1 MQAYG
6 HAHIPPSTTDG
17 DGVRVMRA
25 PRVLSPSALLLT
37 VLASAV
43 IVAGS
48 AYLLLPTATPAPKVG
63 TAPPDGAAM
72 TQEANIERVA
82 PPDVPVAAARP
93 LSQRTP
99 APMSASLPGPDALPS
114 GDPDDLASY
123 VSPTDPE
130 PTAGE
135 VIQALHDIGDH
146 TGIGAFNPPGT
157 SPPLQGLA
165 VPEDYILPP
174 GYVRHYQVT
183 DEGEPLEAILM
194 YSPDLAV
201 VEVDGRPMPVPED
214 RLVPPELAPPGLP
227 IREITIPPKP

>member
-1 MQAYG
+1 MMPSG
-6 HAHIPPSTTDG
+6 HAHIPPSSTDG
-17 DGVRVMRA
+17 DGVRVIRA
-25 PRVLSPSALLLT
+25 PRALSPSALLLT
-37 VLASAV
+37 LLAGAV

-48 AYLLLPTATPAPKVG
+48 AYLLLSTSTAAPKLG
-63 TAPPDGAAM
+63 TAPPTGAAM
-72 TQEANIERVA
+72 TQAANLERVA
-82 PPDVPVAAARP
+82 PPDAPVAAAH
-93 LSQRTP
+93 SINHTEP
-99 APMSASLPGPDALPS
+99 APMSASLPGPDDLPS
-114 GDPDDLASY
+114 GDPDDLSSY

-165 VPEDYILPP
+165 VPEDYLLPP

-201 VEVDGRPMPVPED
+201 IDVDGRPMPVPED
-214 RLVPPELAPPGLP
+214 RVVPPELAPPGLP